1 MVVEKLVAGGE
12 GLARVDGVP
21 LFIPLSAPGD
31 RLRVRV
37 VERHPDFGRASIVAI
52 LAPGPGRRAAPCP
65 HFATCGGCDLQH
77 LDDERQ
83 SVLRAQAALE
93 TLRRLG
99 RLDRLPEA
107 PLVRGRA
114 WGYRLRTQVRT
125 EPAGSGVAGRLLR
138 ARQSHPG
145 ADQRLSDPGARAG
158 GHGDRP
164 AAAARARTRRGASTS
179 RPATSRGSPSRRRS
193 RRCLAAR

>member
-1 MVVEKLVAGGE
+1 VFLQSRAADVARTLASIDEVEVTVEKLVAGGE

-37 VERHPDFGRASIVAI
+37 VERHPDFGRARIVDV
-52 LAPGPGRRAAPCP
+52 LAPGPGRREPPCP
-65 HFATCGGCDLQH
+65 HFGPCGGCDLQH

-99 RLDRLPEA
+99 RFDRLPEA
-107 PLVRGRA
+107 RLVRGRA
-114 WGYRLRTQVRT
+114 WGSRLRAQVRT
-125 EPAGSGVAGRLLR
+125 EPVAGSGA
-138 ARQSHPG
+138 
-145 ADQRLSDPGARAG
+145 
-158 GHGDRP
+158 
-164 AAAARARTRRGASTS
+164 
-179 RPATSRGSPSRRRS
+179 SRR
-193 RRCLAAR
+193 